1 MWHMCISDALVKIY
15 LWCSCYKCKTCI
27 SLYISL
33 MQLIHMC
40 SCHSASEWQE
50 HTEMYLC
57 ISLMQLIYIWHIY
70 ISDVYLWCISPVHHT
85 SFRRGHFSTNLR
97 HFSTNL
103 RHFSTNLRHF
113 STNLKHFSTNLKHF
127 STNLRHFSTNLRHFS
142 TNLRHFS
149 TNLRHFSTNLSPFG
163 KIRQV
168 QNTTSWH
175 NSGMMKLNSIR
186 ISMVCG
192 HAPYTNPPRNTMPK
206 SLGTNSNPLRI
217 FWSDTSFSPT
227 GTA

>member
-1 MWHMCISDALVKIY
+1 MWHMCISDALVQIY

-85 SFRRGHFSTNLR
+85 SFRRGKFSTNLG
-97 HFSTNL
+97 
-103 RHFSTNLRHF
+103 
-113 STNLKHFSTNLKHF
+113 
-127 STNLRHFSTNLRHFS
+127 
-142 TNLRHFS
+142 
-149 TNLRHFSTNLSPFG
+149 PFG

-168 QNTTSWH
+168 QNTTSCH
-175 NSGMMKLNSIR
+175 NSGTMKLNSIR

-192 HAPYTNPPRNTMPK
+192 HAPYNYPPRNTMPK